1 MVPVPPSVSL
11 ADELRARGLRLT
23 AQRQLVLES
32 VYRLGHATPDQ
43 VHAEVARTAAGVN
56 ITTVYRTLELLE
68 ELGLVTHAH
77 LSHGAPTYHAIG
89 RAAPALLLVCR
100 LLQGLSIGG
109 EYVGANILILEHAG
123 SGRYGRAVSANQI
136 ASYLGAAAA
145 AATSLFLTA
154 ALLLAVAPGPGMLY
168 VLARSLAGGRREGV
182 LSALGT
188 FVGGMVHVLAA
199 AAGVSVVLARSAVA
213 FATVKYAGAAYLC
226 FLGVRMILAAW
237 RDKDELPTAAL
248 PPPRNPFWQGI
259 ATEVLN
265 PKTALFFLSFIPQ
278 FVNREAGHVFAQFLA
293 LGAVSVTLNTSADL
307 VVTMF
312 AGPLGNRIRSS
323 ARFRRAQRT
332 ATGGIMIGLG
342 TYLAVSKSE

>member
-1 MVPVPPSVSL
+1 MLHSSKL
-11 ADELRARGLRLT
+11 A
-23 AQRQLVLES
+23 
-32 VYRLGHATPDQ
+32 
-43 VHAEVARTAAGVN
+43 
-56 ITTVYRTLELLE
+56 
-68 ELGLVTHAH
+68 
-77 LSHGAPTYHAIG
+77 
-89 RAAPALLLVCR
+89 
-100 LLQGLSIGG
+100 
-109 EYVGANILILEHAG
+109 
-123 SGRYGRAVSANQI
+123 
-136 ASYLGAAAA
+136 
-145 AATSLFLTA
+145 LFFTA
-154 ALLLAVAPGPGMLY
+154 ALLLAIAPGPGMLY

-188 FVGGMVHVLAA
+188 FMGGMVHVLAA

-226 FLGVRMILAAW
+226 FLGVRMILAA
-237 RDKDELPTAAL
+237 RHDSDELPTAA
-248 PPPRNPFWQGI
+248 PPPARNPLWQGI

-312 AGPLGNRIRSS
+312 AGPLGNRMRSS

-342 TYLAVSKSE
+342 TYLAASKSE